1 MLYRYIY
8 FWDRKSKPE
17 VPRWGVGI
25 TDKQA
30 EKEKVFAIIDEAADE
45 LREYAS
51 SVAAEPEFG
60 FKEFKTAKKV
70 AAQFDKLGIPYRSQ
84 LAITGVKGILKGG
97 RPGPTI
103 AILGEL
109 DAIGCPEHPKADPDT
124 GAAHACG
131 HHMQQSAMLAAAYGL
146 ARSGVMK
153 DLAGNVVFFAVP
165 AEEYVQLAYRKKLVK
180 EGKLHFIHGKGEL
193 IYEGEFDDIDMAMQ
207 IHSRKNTPDATV
219 AIGTSSNGFI
229 GKTIQYI
236 GKSAHAADAPDQ
248 GINALNAAM
257 LGIMGINSLRET
269 FRDDDHIRVHPIIT
283 KGGDLVNN
291 VPDDVR
297 IETYVRGATM
307 DAIDRTHKK
316 VDAALRAG
324 GMAIG
329 AKVKIDTLP
338 GQLPLICNPT
348 LNELFVSNAEAAM
361 PDVKIIDAG
370 HFSASTDMGDVS
382 HLMPAI
388 HPFIGGTDGL
398 LHGADFKVVDFN
410 AAALMPGKA
419 FAGMVIDLLSDDAA
433 RARALLK
440 DYKPALTKEAYIAK
454 LDSYFSKGEEA

>member
-1 MLYRYIY
+1 VHKY
-8 FWDRKSKPE
+8 FADGS
-17 VPRWGVGI
+17 VGI
-25 TDKQA
+25 TNKEAMKQ
-30 EKEKVFAIIDEAADE
+30 KVFEEIDQAAEE
-45 LREYAS
+45 LKAYAA

-60 FKEFKTAKKV
+60 FKEFKTSEKV
-70 AAQFDKLGIPYRSQ
+70 QAQFDKLGIPYRSG
-84 LAITGVKGILKGG
+84 LAITGVKGILKGSK
-97 RPGPTI
+97 PGPTI

-109 DAIGCPEHPKADPDT
+109 DAIGCPEHPMANPDT

-146 ARSGVMK
+146 VRSGVMK
-153 DLAGNVVFFAVP
+153 ELAGNVVFFAVP

-180 EGKLHFIHGKGEL
+180 EGKLHYIHGKGEL

-207 IHSRKNTPDATV
+207 IHSRKNTPEPTV
-219 AIGTSSNGFI
+219 AIGSSSNGFI

-236 GKSAHAADAPDQ
+236 GKAAHAADAPDQ

-307 DAIDRTHKK
+307 EAIDRTHKK
-316 VDAALRAG
+316 VDAALKAG

-329 AKVKIDTLP
+329 AQVKIDTLP
-338 GQLPLICNPT
+338 GQLPLICNST
-348 LNELFVSNAEAAM
+348 LNDLFAENAKTAM

-398 LHGADFKVVDFN
+398 LHGADFKVVNFK
-410 AAALMPGKA
+410 AAALLPGKA
-419 FAGMVIDLLSDDAA
+419 FAGMIIDLLSDNAA
-433 RARALLK
+433 KAKALLK
-440 DYKPALTKEAYIAK
+440 DYKPALTKEEYIAK
-454 LDSYFSKGEEA
+454 LDSYFSDK